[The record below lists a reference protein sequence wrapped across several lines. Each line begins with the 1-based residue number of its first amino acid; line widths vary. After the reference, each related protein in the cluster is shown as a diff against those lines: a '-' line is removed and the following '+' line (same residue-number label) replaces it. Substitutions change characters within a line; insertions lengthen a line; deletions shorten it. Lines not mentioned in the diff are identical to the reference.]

1 MILKSENN
9 DHMEKAENTD
19 LTEDAAT
26 DVMYASL
33 STTKH
38 VKSQENAREESY
50 SEIGK
55 VS

>member
-26 DVMYASL
+26 DVMY
-33 STTKH
+33 
-38 VKSQENAREESY
+38 VKSQENAKEESY